1 MPDHGYFANLIRQI
15 ADLLRSPCRPP
26 QLIRKRRSDLIH
38 AAVTGQIDVESAP

>member
-15 ADLLRSPCRPP
+15 ADLLHSPRRPL
-26 QLIRKRRSDLIH
+26 QLLRKRRSALLS